1 MRLYR
6 AYLLSLRIPSIDD
19 LLSPI
24 HSDSGEEETSGLGH
38 RVLMALI
45 ILHKYFLVSTLG
57 YLWIRNDLSFYTG
70 STSHIFWRKSFLSIF
85 LSPLKPNAAA
95 FWFRR
100 GHKLSDSFKNNLE
113 LGIVFLFQF
122 IESFGQFFVG
132 GKHLARLNKCP
143 HNLDITLSLFSML
156 ESIA

>member
-45 ILHKYFLVSTLG
+45 ILHKYFLVSTLS

-85 LSPLKPNAAA
+85 LSPLKLNAAA

-100 GHKLSDSFKNNLE
+100 GHNLSDRIKKNLE
-113 LGIVFLFQF
+113 LGSSLYFLLFKNSLGFPAPHGGSTKTVFFPAFACKQ
-122 IESFGQFFVG
+122 GFF
-132 GKHLARLNKCP
+132 L
-143 HNLDITLSLFSML
+143 
-156 ESIA
+156 